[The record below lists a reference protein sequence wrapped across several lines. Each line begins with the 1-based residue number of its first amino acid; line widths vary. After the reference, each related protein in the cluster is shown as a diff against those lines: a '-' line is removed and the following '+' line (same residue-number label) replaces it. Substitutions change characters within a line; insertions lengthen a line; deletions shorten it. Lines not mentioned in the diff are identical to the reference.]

1 MFLHSYKSLV
11 HDAGGPDFS
20 SLKGTAAHD
29 WSYLA
34 QRMRFIVPAMRSRQD
49 DPSIDCAVFSPQ
61 NIADMNNGI
70 VPTLDEL
77 CFADCCQKNGFRT
90 L

>member
-1 MFLHSYKSLV
+1 
-11 HDAGGPDFS
+11 
-20 SLKGTAAHD
+20 
-29 WSYLA
+29 
-34 QRMRFIVPAMRSRQD
+34 MRFIVPAMRSRQD